1 MLEVSFSV
9 FFIYHVIVR
18 LSGVRFGEKLGADDA
33 HHDRPGRSP
42 PATAGVQ
49 HGGGGPA
56 AALWGGVLFTAVLH
70 RLSQW

>member
-1 MLEVSFSV
+1 M
-9 FFIYHVIVR
+9 YRVIVR
-18 LSGVRFGEKLGADDA
+18 LSGVRSGEKPGADDA

-56 AALWGGVLFTAVLH
+56 VALWGGVLFASVLH
-70 RLSQW
+70 RLSEW